1 MLCWSIYTILLVDNV
16 GLAEL
21 YCLDVDD
28 LLLLGPDYPGAV
40 QGRGVLT
47 GKVLLLL
54 GYVRCTCI
62 TKNVK

>member
-1 MLCWSIYTILLVDNV
+1 MLVYLHYVLLVDNV

-21 YCLDVDD
+21 CCLDVDD
-28 LLLLGPDYPGAV
+28 LLLLGPDDPGAV